1 MFSLFSKKAVSYFSV
16 AEQDLIVQ
24 AIREAE
30 ISTSGEVRV
39 YIESHCTYV
48 DPLRRAKEIFLNL
61 KMQETA
67 VRNAA
72 LVYIAMKD
80 RQLAV
85 FGDEGIHQKVGDA
98 FWNHEVQ
105 KMLSHFNKQDYAS
118 GIAGVV
124 KSIGKAL
131 ETHFPFDAHTDKNE
145 LPDEIVFGK

>member
-1 MFSLFSKKAVSYFSV
+1 MFSLFSKKAVSYFSAV
-16 AEQDLIVQ
+16 EQDLIVQ
-24 AIREAE
+24 AIRDAE
-30 ISTSGEVRV
+30 LRTSGEVRV

-67 VRNAA
+67 ARNAA
-72 LVYIAMKD
+72 LVYVAMKD

-98 FWNHEVQ
+98 FWNNEVQ

-124 KSIGKAL
+124 TAIGQAL
-131 ETHFPFDAHTDKNE
+131 ETHFPYDGLSDKNE